1 MHRFFIEVDL
11 REAQDVALSEGDSW
25 HAFKVLR
32 LEAGARVAF
41 LNGAGCVGEGVLT
54 EVSRTRTSARL
65 ESVRTFP
72 PSPAQVTLAM
82 ALAKGRA
89 MDWVIEKGTELGVA
103 EMAFVACRRS
113 VAQIAPNEV
122 AEKAAKWRTASL
134 EALKQCGGAWL
145 PRFSFS
151 PSLQS
156 RLPGGAASQLRMV
169 AALHPSARPL
179 PQVLDAFYSTAA
191 GFPVAIEVW
200 IGPEGD
206 FVEEELGLLVSGGVV
221 PVSLGPNVLRCETA
235 AITCAAIL
243 QHEAQ
248 RWVQRR

>member
-11 REAQDVALSEGDSW
+11 RETHEVALSEGDSW
-25 HAFKVLR
+25 HALKVLR
-32 LEAGARVAF
+32 LEPGARVAL
-41 LNGAGCVGEGVLT
+41 LNGAGSVGEGILT

-72 PSPAQVTLAM
+72 PSPVQVALTM

-103 EMAFVACRRS
+103 EIAFVACRRS
-113 VAQIAPNEV
+113 VAQVASDEV
-122 AEKAAKWRTASL
+122 VEKAAKWRAASL

-151 PSLQS
+151 PSVAARLQA
-156 RLPGGAASQLRMV
+156 GGVPQLRMV

-179 PQVLDAFYSTAA
+179 HQVLDAFYSTPV
-191 GFPVAIEVW
+191 GFPASVEVW

-235 AITCAAIL
+235 AITCAGIL
-243 QHEAQ
+243 QHEAR
-248 RWVQRR
+248 RWVQRH